1 METSNEELKSSNKEM
16 QSVNEELRSTNEEL
30 ETSKEEL
37 QSVSAELATVNSE
50 LQTKVADLSRVN
62 DDMNNFLSG
71 TGITTVFVDHDLRIL
86 RFTSTVSK
94 ITNLIVTDVGRP
106 VAHIVSNLVGYHHL
120 AADIQAVLDTLI
132 SREVEV
138 PTTQGRWFTLRI
150 QPYRTIK
157 NVIEGAVL
165 TFVDVTEMVKTREAL
180 RKANELHRLAVVVRD
195 AHDAITVQDMEG
207 QIIAWNPA
215 AVRMYGWSEAEA
227 LAMNVRDR
235 IPQRQQVEALARVL
249 QLSRAEILEPYQPQR
264 IAKDG
269 AVVNVSVISTAM
281 VNEAGKIYAIAT
293 TERAKE
299 SQEA

>member
-1 METSNEELKSSNKEM
+1 M
-16 QSVNEELRSTNEEL
+16 NEELRSTNEEL

-106 VAHIVSNLVGYHHL
+106 LAHIVSNLVGYHHL

-207 QIIAWNPA
+207 RIIAWNPA
-215 AVRMYGWSEAEA
+215 AVRMYGWSETEA

-249 QLSRAEILEPYQPQR
+249 QLSRAEILEPYQTQR

>member
-1 METSNEELKSSNKEM
+1 M
-16 QSVNEELRSTNEEL
+16 NEELRSTNEEL

-165 TFVDVTEMVKTREAL
+165 TFVDITEMVKTREAL

-207 QIIAWNPA
+207 RIIAWNPA
-215 AVRMYGWSEAEA
+215 AVRMYGWSETEA

-249 QLSRAEILEPYQPQR
+249 QLSRAEILEPYQTQR